1 MPPRK
6 FQPNAFVRHDLPMTR
21 DNFTYLGIEEGPQT
35 HLIFA
40 WSPSGDLCNF
50 WTLFVRALERL
61 VGPRNVQDY
70 RLTVDQDRSFAFIL
84 CPDHVDAEKLR
95 GRYVTVGDTKFFFEL
110 VKSVVK
116 MPFYDDTNQHLRAC
130 NWIGD

>member
-40 WSPSGDLCNF
+40 WSPGDLCNF

-61 VGPRNVQDY
+61 VGPHNVQDY
-70 RLTVDQDRSFAFIL
+70 RLAVDQDRSFAFIL
-84 CPDHVDAEKLR
+84 CPDDVATQYLR
-95 GRYVTVGDTKFFFEL
+95 ARYVTVGDIKFFFDL
-110 VKSVVK
+110 VKSVK
-116 MPFYDDTNQHLRAC
+116 YTPFYDDVNQHPRVYR
-130 NWIGD
+130 WI